1 MASRLLV
8 ASAVPLTANYYG
20 VNKRLDHVDQSRLY
34 SELILGRNGGRR
46 STPLASKRNACILLL
61 TFERRPDV

>member
-20 VNKRLDHVDQSRLY
+20 VNKRLDHVDQAGFTPSSFWAETVGDVRL
-34 SELILGRNGGRR
+34 L
-46 STPLASKRNACILLL
+46 
-61 TFERRPDV
+61 